1 MSKPFLSLDKQID
14 LMISR
19 SMTVEDPGR
28 VKRYLL
34 SNNYYNV
41 INLYGKFFLE
51 SSSPDIYRSGT
62 DFNEIAA
69 VHLFEKEMR
78 STLLKYI
85 LVIEGNLRALV
96 SHTFSKHHPNK
107 YDYLNTQCFDQNNL
121 FEVTTNLSKIVKYLS
136 YASETKNSAA
146 AHYMK
151 KHASVPLWVI
161 VNVFDFGT
169 IENFYKHMLPS
180 ERNEVARFY
189 SEMYF
194 ENYSERVRISPDTLS
209 SFLANIRELRNVLA
223 HDNKLIRFACR
234 KSCVYFPPIH
244 DLHQISA
251 NSARQDVFNIF
262 LVMKVFLS
270 AKDFSILHNTLLKRS
285 ISLKKKLKTI
295 PVSEV
300 YKAYGFPE
308 DWDTH
313 PHLEQDDIPS

>member
-1 MSKPFLSLDKQID
+1 
-14 LMISR
+14 
-19 SMTVEDPGR
+19 MTIKDSAL

-34 SNNYYNV
+34 TNNYYNV

-51 SSSPDIYRSGT
+51 SSPPEKYRFGT
-62 DFNEIAA
+62 DFNEISA
-69 VHLFEKEMR
+69 VHLYEKEVR

-85 LVIEGNLRALV
+85 LIIEGNLRALV

-107 YDYLNTQCFDQNNL
+107 YDYLNTQHFDQDNL
-121 FEVTTNLSKIVKYLS
+121 FEVTTNLSRIVKYLS
-136 YASETKNSAA
+136 HHSENKNSAA

-151 KHASVPLWVI
+151 NHGCVPLWVI

-194 ENYSERVRISPDTLS
+194 ENYTERVHIDPDTLS

-223 HDNKLIRFACR
+223 HDNKLIRFSCR
-234 KSCVYFPPIH
+234 KSCVYFPAIH
-244 DLHQISA
+244 DQYKISA

-262 LVMKVFLS
+262 LIMKVFLS
-270 AKDFSILHNTLLKRS
+270 AKDYSILYNTLLKRS
-285 ISLKKKLKTI
+285 SSLHKKLKTI
-295 PVSEV
+295 PVAEV
-300 YKAYGFPE
+300 YKAYGFPV
-308 DWDTH
+308 DWDNY
-313 PHLEQDDIPS
+313 PHLDQID